1 MKEQKIFGFKNVHVA
16 KITENNGSISY
27 GTPIFIPGG
36 VSFSM
41 DAEGEEST
49 FYADNRPY
57 YKSFANNGYS
67 GSLEMADIPEEFL
80 TNILGQTKDTNG
92 ALIENSSDKVS
103 KFALM
108 CEADGDPSERR
119 FVFYNCL
126 ASRPSVELST
136 NEEGREVKTATMN
149 ITMAPRSTDGQI
161 KAVIDK
167 TEENQTV
174 YNNFFDAVYEENAT
188 ASV

>member
-16 KITENNGSISY
+16 KMTETNNAITY
-27 GTPIFIPGG
+27 GAPIKIPGG

-41 DAEGEEST
+41 DAQGETST
-49 FYADNRPY
+49 FYADNRAY
-57 YKSFANNGYS
+57 YQTTANNGYS
-67 GSLEMADIPEEFL
+67 GSLVMADVPEEFL
-80 TNILGQTKDTNG
+80 TNIFGQTKDTNG
-92 ALIENSSDKVS
+92 ALIENSGDTIS

-108 CEADGDPSERR
+108 CEAEGDPSERR

-126 ASRPSVELST
+126 ATRPSVELST
-136 NEEGREVKTATMN
+136 NEEGKEVKTASMD

-167 TEENQTV
+167 TETNEAV
-174 YNNFFDAVYEENAT
+174 FNNFFNSVYEENGT

>member
-16 KITENNGSISY
+16 KMIETNGTITY
-27 GTPIFIPGG
+27 GTPIHIPGG

-41 DAEGEEST
+41 DAEGETST

-57 YKSFANNGYS
+57 YQTSANNGYS
-67 GSLEMADIPEEFL
+67 GNLTMADIPEEFQ
-80 TNILGQTKDTNG
+80 TEILGQTKDSNG
-92 ALIENSSDKVS
+92 AIIENSDDKVS

-126 ASRPSVELST
+126 ATRPSVELST
-136 NEEGREVKTATMN
+136 NEEGREVKTASMD

-161 KAVIDK
+161 KAVLDK

-174 YNNFFDAVYEENAT
+174 YNNFFNSVYEKDAT

>member
-16 KITENNGSISY
+16 KMTEINGDISY
-27 GTPIFIPGG
+27 GTPISIPGG

-41 DAEGEEST
+41 DAEGETST

-57 YKSFANNGYS
+57 FQTSANNGYS
-67 GSLEMADIPEEFL
+67 GSLEMADVPEEFL
-80 TNILGQTKDTNG
+80 TDILGQTKDTNG
-92 ALIENSSDKVS
+92 ALIENSEDTIS

-108 CEADGDPSERR
+108 CEAEGDPSNRR

-126 ASRPSVELST
+126 ATRPSVELST
-136 NEEGREVKTATMN
+136 NEEGKEVKTASMD

-167 TEENQTV
+167 TEENQAV
-174 YNNFFDAVYEENAT
+174 YDNFFAEVYEKDVQ

>member
-16 KITENNGSISY
+16 KMTETNGAITY
-27 GTPIFIPGG
+27 GTPINIPGG

-41 DAEGEEST
+41 DAEGETST

-57 YKSFANNGYS
+57 FQTSANNGSS
-67 GSLEMADIPEEFL
+67 GSLEMADVPEEFL

-92 ALIENSSDKVS
+92 ALIENSEDKIS

-108 CEADGDPSERR
+108 CEAEGDPSNRR

-126 ASRPSVELST
+126 AARPSVELST
-136 NEEGREVKTATMN
+136 NEEGKEVKTATMD

-161 KAVIDK
+161 KAVLDK
-167 TEENQTV
+167 TEENQAV
-174 YNNFFDAVYEENAT
+174 YNAFFDSVYET
-188 ASV
+188 PSGSGV

>member
-16 KITENNGSISY
+16 KMTETNGAITY
-27 GTPIFIPGG
+27 GTPISIPGG

-41 DAEGEEST
+41 DAEGETST

-57 YKSFANNGYS
+57 FQTSANNGYS
-67 GSLEMADIPEEFL
+67 GGLVMADVPEEFL
-80 TNILGQTKDTNG
+80 TDILGQTKDNNG
-92 ALIENSSDKVS
+92 ALIENSGDKIS

-108 CEADGDPSERR
+108 CEADGDPSNRR

-126 ASRPSVELST
+126 ATRPSVELST
-136 NEEGREVKTATMN
+136 NEEGKEVKTASMN

-161 KAVIDK
+161 KAVLDK
-167 TEENQTV
+167 TEENQAV
-174 YNNFFDAVYEENAT
+174 YNAFFDSVYEKDAT